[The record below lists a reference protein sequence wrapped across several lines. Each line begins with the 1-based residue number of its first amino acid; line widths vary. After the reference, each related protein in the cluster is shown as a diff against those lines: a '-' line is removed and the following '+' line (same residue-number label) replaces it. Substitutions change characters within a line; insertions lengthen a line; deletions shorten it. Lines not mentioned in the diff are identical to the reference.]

1 MKRKNQLVKERYS
14 LLKSVIALFLIV
26 VCLIAA
32 NWQFNRGKDRHQI
45 NSKIIQNLAKPNLT
59 SLPLDP
65 KALNNQEWRTITL
78 VGRYL
83 TGTDLLKRNSYY
95 EGEYGYE
102 YLTKF
107 ETTDGFKLWVDRG
120 WVKAGADAVTKPNLP
135 LTPNKVIEIE
145 GRVRSGQ
152 SMLQGKFF
160 AQPSKP
166 TNTELKIDLL
176 KSEGQLVLH
185 PAELPTLS
193 DGPHYAYS
201 LQWLFF
207 AGLVGYGRFLIR
219 RQALS
224 SK

>member
-1 MKRKNQLVKERYS
+1 
-14 LLKSVIALFLIV
+14 
-26 VCLIAA
+26 
-32 NWQFNRGKDRHQI
+32 
-45 NSKIIQNLAKPNLT
+45 
-59 SLPLDP
+59 
-65 KALNNQEWRTITL
+65 
-78 VGRYL
+78 
-83 TGTDLLKRNSYY
+83 
-95 EGEYGYE
+95 
-102 YLTKF
+102 
-107 ETTDGFKLWVDRG
+107 
-120 WVKAGADAVTKPNLP
+120 
-135 LTPNKVIEIE
+135 
-145 GRVRSGQ
+145 
-152 SMLQGKFF
+152 MLQGKFF
-160 AQPSKP
+160 AQPTKQ